1 MKPIASLDQ
10 LVHAL
15 KILPSV
21 GPKSAQRMAFH
32 LLQHD
37 KLGAQKL
44 AFAIQEALD
53 KVKHCEACNTFSEQT
68 LCPICIDE
76 TRQKDML
83 MVVEMPTNL
92 AYIEQTGCYNGLY
105 FVLMGRLSPLEGIG
119 LHDIALTKLVEHA
132 LKQPFKEIIIATN
145 FTAEGE
151 ATAHIISTLLKPHNL
166 PLSRI
171 ARGIPVGGEI
181 EYIDQG
187 TLAQAIHERRL
198 L

>member
-1 MKPIASLDQ
+1 MKPIASLDR

-21 GPKSAQRMAFH
+21 GSKSAQRMAFH

-44 AFAIQEALD
+44 ALAIHEALD

-68 LCPICIDE
+68 LCPICIDD
-76 TRQKDML
+76 TRQKDIL

-119 LHDIALTKLVEHA
+119 LHDIALTKLVERA
-132 LKQPFKEIIIATN
+132 SKQSFKEIIIATN

-151 ATAHIISTLLKPHNL
+151 ATAHIISTLLKPHKL
-166 PLSRI
+166 SLSRI